1 MELGMFGIWSLAFT
15 HGDPGEAA
23 DAAAEAEELGYETL
37 WLGGDPGG
45 NPRGD
50 LVTVARM
57 LDATRRAV
65 VAPACVSVWDRPAD
79 QLARAYHALPP
90 ADRERL
96 VIGLGVSHG
105 EIVSTYR
112 RPYTAMAGYLEE
124 LDSGV
129 PPLPVSAR
137 LIGAHGPRM
146 TRLAADRTL
155 GVHPYLVDTEHVIRT
170 RELLGDGPLLALEQ
184 TVVAHTDPAV
194 ARARARWTLSPTCPW
209 RTTGPHGCG
218 PDSPKRTWP
227 AEEATA
233 SSTLCSSGETP
244 RTSRQGSPNGSRQA
258 PTTSPCRSPPNRA
271 AHSHAA
277 PGANSPAYFLPA
289 EYLSHESG
297 EGGPSVFRT
306 ARRGGRMS
314 CHDRRMGDDLRELP
328 FNAAEDRASQTG
340 FPNCS

>member
-79 QLARAYHALPP
+79 QLARAYHALPS

-194 ARARARWTLSPTCPW
+194 ARARARWTLSPYM
-209 RTTGPHGCG
+209 
-218 PDSPKRTWP
+218 SL
-227 AEEATA
+227 A
-233 SSTLCSSGETP
+233 
-244 RTSRQGSPNGSRQA
+244 NY
-258 PTTSPCRSPPNRA
+258 RA
-271 AHSHAA
+271 AWLRSGFTEEDLAGGGSDRLIDALFLWGNTEDIAA
-277 PGANSPAYFLPA
+277 GLAERLKAGADHIAVQIA
-289 EYLSHESG
+289 TESRG
-297 EGGPSVFRT
+297 TF
-306 ARRGGRMS
+306 ARS
-314 CHDRRMGDDLRELP
+314 AWREL
-328 FNAAEDRASQTG
+328 AGVLLAR
-340 FPNCS
+340 